1 MSGRFVNM
9 DRDTAYLLPPSV
21 QEWLPK
27 DHLARFVAEIV
38 EQLDLGALTTAYRGR
53 GSEAFHPAMMVS
65 VLFYGYATG
74 VYSSRQLER
83 ATYDSVAMRYLA
95 ANQHPDHDT
104 IAHFRRR
111 FLKELSAL
119 FVQLLGV
126 AQQMGVLKVGKVSLD
141 GTKVHA
147 NASKH
152 SALSWE
158 HACKIEAQLQ
168 AEVEQLMRLAEAAD
182 QAEIPDRK
190 STRLNSS
197 HIQKSRMPSSA

>member
-1 MSGRFVNM
+1 MSGRFANM

-53 GSEAFHPAMMVS
+53 GSEAFHPAMMVA

-104 IAHFRRR
+104 IAHC
-111 FLKELSAL
+111 
-119 FVQLLGV
+119 G
-126 AQQMGVLKVGKVSLD
+126 
-141 GTKVHA
+141 
-147 NASKH
+147 
-152 SALSWE
+152 
-158 HACKIEAQLQ
+158 
-168 AEVEQLMRLAEAAD
+168 
-182 QAEIPDRK
+182 
-190 STRLNSS
+190 
-197 HIQKSRMPSSA
+197 